1 MTRRASKNWA
11 EREIRGLLAVWQERE
26 VQEQLAGAVRNR
38 EVFLGISH
46 SLQRLGVQRDWKQ
59 CRAKVKNL
67 KYEYRSMVS
76 RRRVGRRGKAM
87 RFYQEMDSVLGRRPP
102 PQPQASGLLGEHLNV
117 VIKEEEEAEDS
128 ASAQPPDFVTACS
141 LQLPADSTEG
151 DDQEVDKPLYTPAER
166 PGLDS
171 ITAETEG
178 PVEEQRLNTVSEDP
192 ATTSPKEPEPQQ
204 EQQHDSSSPR
214 KRLRPKKGSLL
225 QRHLGTIISSFLDY
239 QRKAE
244 ERFYKWEEER
254 RREEREHEMR
264 IIQLLLDHS
273 RCSLSHTPDSPE
285 YLQHHSH
292 VFTPPPS
299 NN

>member
-128 ASAQPPDFVTACS
+128 ASAQPPDFVTA
-141 LQLPADSTEG
+141 
-151 DDQEVDKPLYTPAER
+151 
-166 PGLDS
+166 
-171 ITAETEG
+171 ETEG